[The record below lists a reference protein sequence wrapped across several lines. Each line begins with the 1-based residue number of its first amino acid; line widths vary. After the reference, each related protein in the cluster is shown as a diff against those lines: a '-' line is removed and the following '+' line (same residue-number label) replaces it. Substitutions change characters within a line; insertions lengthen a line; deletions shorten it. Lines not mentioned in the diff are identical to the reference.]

1 MAKSITVRVRASDVL
16 ARLAMAA
23 EKLGNLSI
31 PVSQSAEYMLKET
44 KLNFAKEST
53 PDGAGWAALAAST
66 LAQKSG
72 GKILVESGALLGS
85 IAIQGAGSK
94 QAFITSTGVAY
105 AIYHAAGTSKMP
117 ARKFIGISG
126 RHETRINQIFK
137 RYVKSLSL

>member
-1 MAKSITVRVRASDVL
+1 MAKSISIRVRGSEVL
-16 ARLAMAA
+16 LKLDMVSAKLA
-23 EKLGNLSI
+23 NLSI

-53 PDGAGWAALAAST
+53 PDGAGWAVLAAST

-85 IAIQGAGSK
+85 IAIKGAGSK
-94 QAFITSTGVAY
+94 QAIISSTGVAY

-117 ARKFIGISG
+117 ARVFIGVSG
-126 RHETRINQIFK
+126 RHVTRINQIFK
-137 RYVKSLSL
+137 KYIKSITM

>member
-1 MAKSITVRVRASDVL
+1 
-16 ARLAMAA
+16 
-23 EKLGNLSI
+23 
-31 PVSQSAEYMLKET
+31 MLKET

-85 IAIQGAGSK
+85 IAIKGAGSK

-105 AIYHAAGTSKMP
+105 AIYHAAGTCKMP